1 MAPITIDLCRDTI
14 LLVDGSRVRP
24 LSGTYFVFG
33 IVVNVIVFMAILSVL
48 SVPDL
53 SRRNGTRKIKT
64 QVL

>member
-1 MAPITIDLCRDTI
+1 MI
-14 LLVDGSRVRP
+14 LYSEWMVVVFV
-24 LSGTYFVFG
+24 SGTYFVFG